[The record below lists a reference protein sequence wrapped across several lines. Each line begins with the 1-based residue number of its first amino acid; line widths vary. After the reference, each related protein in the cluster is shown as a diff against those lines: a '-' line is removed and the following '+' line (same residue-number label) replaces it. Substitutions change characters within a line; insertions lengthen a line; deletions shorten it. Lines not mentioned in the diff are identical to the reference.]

1 MSPAHRESTRAFLN
15 EIGTPHDAPA
25 RRMLERTSFGFDLDH
40 PLRVDNCEVC
50 GAIDW
55 RDCCCDPC
63 APRSAPT
70 PQAVNQSRA
79 LRLLRAEVGR

>member
-1 MSPAHRESTRAFLN
+1 MMPALRESVRAFLD
-15 EIGTPHDAPA
+15 EIDTPHNAPA
-25 RRMLERTSFGFDLDH
+25 RRMLERSSLAYDLDH
-40 PLRVDNCEVC
+40 PLRLDNCERC

-63 APRSAPT
+63 APRTAPT

-79 LRLLRAEVGR
+79 LRLLRAEVSR